1 MRKKLLNYRRGA
13 KLDDPSSDSF
23 YSVLK
28 NSITKRFRKAEK
40 KQKKSEEIELINNL
54 EEYFDTTI
62 REVMV
67 PRTLMVTIDKD
78 RPIDEVIKLIHETG
92 HSRIPVQDKNP
103 DNIVGIIHAID
114 LFKYFYS
121 PPNISID
128 QLMRKPLFASYSQ
141 PINLLLSMFKLKRTQ
156 LAIVIDEHGGVD
168 GLVTIQDVIEELV
181 GDIPDEFNKNND
193 PTYQTLEEGL
203 IVMDANYPLDEFNE
217 LYQTDF
223 QKEGIETIGGF
234 ICHKASKIPE
244 RGEEFNLEGIGF
256 VVQQSDEKQ
265 LVKLRITS
273 PALISSR

>member
-1 MRKKLLNYRRGA
+1 M
-13 KLDDPSSDSF
+13 DDPSSDSF

-28 NSITKRFRKAEK
+28 NSLTNRFKKAEK

-78 RPIDEVIKLIHETG
+78 CPIDEVIKLIHETG

-103 DNIVGIIHAID
+103 DNIVGIIYAID

-121 PPNISID
+121 PPDISID

-181 GDIPDEFNKNND
+181 GDIPDEFSKNND
-193 PTYQTLEEGL
+193 PAYQTLEEGL
-203 IVMDANYPLDEFNE
+203 IVMDANYPLDEFND

-234 ICHKASKIPE
+234 ICHKVSKIPE
-244 RGEEFNLEGIGF
+244 RGEQFILEGIDF
-256 VVQQSDEKQ
+256 VVQESDEKQ

-273 PALISSR
+273 PALTSSR

>member
-1 MRKKLLNYRRGA
+1 
-13 KLDDPSSDSF
+13 
-23 YSVLK
+23 
-28 NSITKRFRKAEK
+28 
-40 KQKKSEEIELINNL
+40 
-54 EEYFDTTI
+54 
-62 REVMV
+62 
-67 PRTLMVTIDKD
+67 
-78 RPIDEVIKLIHETG
+78 
-92 HSRIPVQDKNP
+92 
-103 DNIVGIIHAID
+103 
-114 LFKYFYS
+114 
-121 PPNISID
+121 
-128 QLMRKPLFASYSQ
+128 
-141 PINLLLSMFKLKRTQ
+141 MFKLKRTQ